1 MTHLFRF
8 DLIIGNPASSLSRS
22 LELPRLAKSWQ
33 TTTGLPKLLGM
44 AACLGQ
50 PWWMQIGSAVFSRP
64 VVADVRIT
72 TMRSNRG
79 KPCNLASVV
88 HLHHYRM
95 ITKLNGYVT
104 LSLLD

>member
-64 VVADVRIT
+64 TWLTFV
-72 TMRSNRG
+72 SQ
-79 KPCNLASVV
+79 PCDLIEASPV
-88 HLHHYRM
+88 
-95 ITKLNGYVT
+95 I
-104 LSLLD
+104 